1 MTLLCKVLYKEKFIN
16 KQISEK
22 VSGWKQHYQA
32 QLWQKLLKN
41 TAFMIQ
47 HEKYSI
53 ASFFSLKQLY

>member
-1 MTLLCKVLYKEKFIN
+1 MLYKEKVIN

-32 QLWQKLLKN
+32 QLWQKKLRN

-47 HEKYSI
+47 YEKYSLTT
-53 ASFFSLKQLY
+53 FFSFKQLY